1 MKSFTW
7 VFLLCA
13 LCASACKKPAP
24 PANPVTAASQ
34 QSVAATNSAARSFP
48 TRGVIRELPGGDKA
62 VIRHEEIPGYMPKMT
77 MELTVRH
84 TNELAGLKVGD
95 EITFTLFADADT
107 HWIEG
112 LRRVKA
118 ASALVVE
125 PPTSR
130 QAALTPKLR
139 ELQPGDLMLDA
150 ELLAETGRPVKFS
163 DYKGRALAFTF
174 IFTRCPLPDFCPR
187 MGNRFK
193 EARELLL
200 NRPNAPT
207 NWQFLCI
214 SFDPENDLPPVLA
227 NYARNYRGTNP
238 DRWLY
243 AAASTN
249 ALAQIASP
257 LDLKYAREGGSISHN
272 LRTVVLDP
280 AGRIH
285 RQFDGN
291 TWKAAELADELAEA
305 AGLATP
311 QSPAR

>member
-1 MKSFTW
+1 MKQTLTS
-7 VFLLCA
+7 VLAAVVLCGCDA
-13 LCASACKKPAP
+13 PQQPSPPLATKPIAP
-24 PANPVTAASQ
+24 A
-34 QSVAATNSAARSFP
+34 AATNATPRSFA

-77 MELTVRH
+77 MELTVRN
-84 TNELAGLKVGD
+84 TNALAGLQVGD
-95 EITFTLFADADT
+95 EITFKLFANADT
-107 HWIEG
+107 HWIES
-112 LRRVKA
+112 LQRTKA

-125 PPTSR
+125 PPSSR
-130 QAALTPKLR
+130 QATLTPKLR

-150 ELLAETGRPVKFS
+150 ELLAETGRTVKFA
-163 DYKGRALAFTF
+163 DFRGRALAFTF

-193 EARELLL
+193 EARELLFT
-200 NRPNAPT
+200 RPNTPT
-207 NWQFLCI
+207 NWQFLSI
-214 SFDPENDLPPVLA
+214 SFDPDNDLPPVLA
-227 NYARNYRGTNP
+227 NYARNYRGANP

-291 TWKAAELADELAEA
+291 TWKAVELADALAQA
-305 AGLATP
+305 AAMTAP
-311 QSPAR
+311 KPSAP

>member
-1 MKSFTW
+1 MKSFNW

-13 LCASACKKPAP
+13 LCASACKKPAA
-24 PANPVTAASQ
+24 PADPVPAASQ
-34 QSVAATNSAARSFP
+34 PPVAATNSVARSFP

-77 MELTVRH
+77 MELTVRN
-84 TNELAGLKVGD
+84 TNELTGLQVGD
-95 EITFTLFADADT
+95 EITFKLFADADT
-107 HWIEG
+107 HWIES
-112 LRRVKA
+112 LQRTKA

-125 PPTSR
+125 PPSSR
-130 QAALTPKLR
+130 QAAFTPKLR

-150 ELLAETGRPVKFS
+150 ELLAETGRTVKFA
-163 DYKGRALAFTF
+163 DFRGRALAFTF

-200 NRPNAPT
+200 TRPNTPT
-207 NWQFLCI
+207 NWQFLSI
-214 SFDPENDLPPVLA
+214 SFDPDNDLPPVLA
-227 NYARNYRGTNP
+227 NYARNYRGANP

-249 ALAQIASP
+249 TLARIASP

-291 TWKAAELADELAEA
+291 AWKAAELADALTDA
-305 AGLATP
+305 AR
-311 QSPAR
+311 QR

>member
-1 MKSFTW
+1 MKQTLAS
-7 VFLLCA
+7 VLAAVVLCGCDA
-13 LCASACKKPAP
+13 PQQPSPPLATKPIAP
-24 PANPVTAASQ
+24 A
-34 QSVAATNSAARSFP
+34 AATNATPRSFA

-77 MELTVRH
+77 MELTVRS
-84 TNELAGLKVGD
+84 TNELVGLQVGD
-95 EITFTLFADADT
+95 EITFKLFANADT
-107 HWIEG
+107 HWIES
-112 LRRVKA
+112 LQRTKA

-125 PPTSR
+125 PPSSR

-150 ELLAETGRPVKFS
+150 ELLAETGRTVKFS

-193 EARELLL
+193 EARELLFS
-200 NRPNAPT
+200 RPNTPT
-207 NWQFLCI
+207 NWQFLSI
-214 SFDPENDLPPVLA
+214 SFDPDNDLPPVLA

-257 LDLKYAREGGSISHN
+257 LDLKYAREGGSISHH

-291 TWKAAELADELAEA
+291 TWKAVELADALAQA
-305 AGLATP
+305 AAMTAP
-311 QSPAR
+311 KPSAP

>member
-1 MKSFTW
+1 MKQTLAS
-7 VFLLCA
+7 VLAAVVLCGCDA
-13 LCASACKKPAP
+13 PQQPSPPLATKPSASA
-24 PANPVTAASQ
+24 
-34 QSVAATNSAARSFP
+34 AATNATPRSFS

-77 MELTVRH
+77 MELTVRN
-84 TNELAGLKVGD
+84 TNALAGLQVGD
-95 EITFTLFADADT
+95 EITFKLFANADT
-107 HWIEG
+107 HWIES
-112 LRRVKA
+112 LQRTKA

-125 PPTSR
+125 PPSSR

-150 ELLAETGRPVKFS
+150 ELLAETGRTVKFA
-163 DYKGRALAFTF
+163 DFRGRALAFTF

-200 NRPNAPT
+200 TRPNTPT
-207 NWQFLCI
+207 NWQFLSI
-214 SFDPENDLPPVLA
+214 SFDPDNDLPPVLA
-227 NYARNYRGTNP
+227 NYARNYRGANP

-291 TWKAAELADELAEA
+291 TWKAVELADALAQA
-305 AGLATP
+305 AAMTAP
-311 QSPAR
+311 KPSAP

>member
-1 MKSFTW
+1 MKHRLAF
-7 VFLLCA
+7 VLAAVVLCGCDEPPQPSPA
-13 LCASACKKPAP
+13 LATKPSAL
-24 PANPVTAASQ
+24 
-34 QSVAATNSAARSFP
+34 AATTNSTLRSFD
-48 TRGVIRELPGGDKA
+48 TRGVIRDLPGGDKA
-62 VIRHEEIPGYMPKMT
+62 VIRHDEIPGYMPKMT

-84 TNELAGLKVGD
+84 TNELRGLQVGD
-95 EITFTLFADADT
+95 EITFKLFADADT

-118 ASALVVE
+118 VSALVVE
-125 PPTSR
+125 LTSSR
-130 QAALTPKLR
+130 PAALTPNLR

-150 ELLAETGRPVKFS
+150 ELLAETGRTVKFA
-163 DYKGRALAFTF
+163 DFRGRAVAFTF

-200 NRPNAPT
+200 NRSNAPT
-207 NWQFLCI
+207 NWQFLSI
-214 SFDPENDLPPVLA
+214 SFDPDNDLPPVLA
-227 NYARNYRGTNP
+227 NYARNYRGANP

-243 AAASTN
+243 AVASTST
-249 ALAQIASP
+249 LAQIAGP
-257 LDLKYAREGGSISHN
+257 LDLKYQREGGSIAHN

-291 TWKAAELADELAEA
+291 TWKAVELADALAEA
-305 AGLATP
+305 ALTVAPKTAQP
-311 QSPAR
+311 